1 MRFRVYIS
9 AVLACGALLSLAG
22 CPTVSSD
29 LPAPAAETSLRSPN
43 PTTQRPPAVDDL
55 ARRFPTC
62 GDLSQADSWR
72 AEILFLVNRERSQR
86 GLVPLVRNPVL
97 EDQATQYACE
107 MIHDDFFAH
116 ENPASG
122 STLPDRADEFG
133 YDYLVIG
140 ENLAAGQSSPQQT
153 MQDWMNS
160 PGHAANVLD
169 VRFTEI
175 GIGVRSGGEFGLY
188 WVQEFGLPSASN
200 RTVQAP

>member
-1 MRFRVYIS
+1 MKFCGYIS
-9 AVLACGALLSLAG
+9 ILLACSAVLSLAG
-22 CPTVSSD
+22 CPTVSND
-29 LPAPAAETSLRSPN
+29 LPVPAAETSLRP
-43 PTTQRPPAVDDL
+43 PATTTQRPPATDEL
-55 ARRFPTC
+55 AGRFPAC
-62 GDLSQADSWR
+62 GDLGQADSWR

-107 MIHDDFFAH
+107 MIQYDFFAH
-116 ENPASG
+116 DNPVSG
-122 STLPDRADEFG
+122 SSLPDRANEFN
-133 YDYLVIG
+133 YNYLVIG
-140 ENLAAGQSSPQQT
+140 ENLAAGQTSPQQT

-188 WVQEFGLPSASN
+188 WVQEFGLPSGSTA
-200 RTVQAP
+200 TDQGP